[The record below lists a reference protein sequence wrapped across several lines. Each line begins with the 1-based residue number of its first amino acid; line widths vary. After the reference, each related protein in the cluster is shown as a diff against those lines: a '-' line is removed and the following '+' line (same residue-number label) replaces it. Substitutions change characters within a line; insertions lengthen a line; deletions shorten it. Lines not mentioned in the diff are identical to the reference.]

1 MKTIKK
7 IILFSFVFLFVITL
21 RGQNRI
27 QAEVTIQQLIN
38 KKVITIKK
46 EVFYQSNGKLVTH
59 IVSPQEIFTITNSL
73 GEVACYQ
80 PSENTAWTTLSSTQ
94 SSKNEVFAIF
104 SSKNR
109 YDLGL
114 SDIGFELSK
123 QEKDSTR
130 IVKTYL
136 PKKEHKEISKII
148 MVYQDDKPIY
158 CGYYNKENKENK
170 KIYYQNYLALPRFF
184 LPQNITEI
192 SITPQNDTIIRREIF
207 TNIKYDKEA
216 TSKYFDFQIPANA
229 TITEGIKL
237 E

>member
-1 MKTIKK
+1 
-7 IILFSFVFLFVITL
+7 
-21 RGQNRI
+21 
-27 QAEVTIQQLIN
+27 
-38 KKVITIKK
+38 
-46 EVFYQSNGKLVTH
+46 
-59 IVSPQEIFTITNSL
+59 
-73 GEVACYQ
+73 
-80 PSENTAWTTLSSTQ
+80 
-94 SSKNEVFAIF
+94 
-104 SSKNR
+104 
-109 YDLGL
+109 
-114 SDIGFELSK
+114 
-123 QEKDSTR
+123 
-130 IVKTYL
+130 
-136 PKKEHKEISKII
+136 

-216 TSKYFDFQIPANA
+216 TSKYFDFQIPTSA